1 LQLRKCILSYKYINI
16 FRSMAEMCPGNGQD
30 TEITVIL
37 VSSHQKGPS
46 VLINATYHNYMD
58 KHFKN
63 TL

>member
-1 LQLRKCILSYKYINI
+1 
-16 FRSMAEMCPGNGQD
+16 MAEMCPGNGQD